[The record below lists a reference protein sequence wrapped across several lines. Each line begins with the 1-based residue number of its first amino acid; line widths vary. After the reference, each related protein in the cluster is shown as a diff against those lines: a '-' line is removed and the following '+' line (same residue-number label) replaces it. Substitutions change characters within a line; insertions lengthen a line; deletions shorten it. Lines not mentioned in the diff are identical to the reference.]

1 MSMTP
6 RISLVLSVAD
16 IAAERAFYRDVV
28 GLGEPVMNSNVWV
41 EFKLDGGTSFC
52 LEQAAPNKAPMPA
65 HSRTEFLFLVDS
77 LDEFEKRYRALD
89 FQGAAEE
96 GIPCGQVG
104 IHAVQYPDPE
114 GNLFRV
120 TDRRRR

>member
-1 MSMTP
+1 MTP
-6 RISLVLSVAD
+6 RASFVLSVAD

-41 EFKLDGGTSFC
+41 EFRLDGGSSFC
-52 LEQAAPNKAPMPA
+52 LEQASPNKASMPP
-65 HSRTEFLFLVDS
+65 HGRTEFLFFVDS
-77 LDEFEKRYRALD
+77 LDEFEKRYRSQKGTDAP
-89 FQGAAEE
+89 E

-104 IHAVQYPDPE
+104 IHAVQYSDPE

-120 TDRRRR
+120 TDKRHS

>member
-1 MSMTP
+1 MKA
-6 RISLVLSVAD
+6 RISLVLQVAD
-16 IAAERAFYRDVV
+16 IAVERAFYRDVV

-52 LEQAAPNKAPMPA
+52 LEQAAPNMPDLPP
-65 HSRTEFLFLVDS
+65 HGRTQFLFFVDS
-77 LDEFEKRYRALD
+77 LDEFDKRYHERNPEDAPD
-89 FQGAAEE
+89 
-96 GIPCGQVG
+96 GIPCGQTG

-120 TDRRRR
+120 TDKQHC

>member
-1 MSMTP
+1 MTP
-6 RISLVLSVAD
+6 HINLVLSVAD
-16 IAAERAFYRDVV
+16 LAAERAFYRDVV

-41 EFKLDGGTSFC
+41 EFKLDGGASFC
-52 LEQAAPNKAPMPA
+52 LEQANPSKAPLPP

-77 LDEFEKRYRALD
+77 LDEFEKRYRAFGFPD
-89 FQGAAEE
+89 TPEDGV
-96 GIPCGQVG
+96 PCEQTG

-120 TDRRRR
+120 TDKQHC

>member
-1 MSMTP
+1 MKA
-6 RISLVLSVAD
+6 RISLVLQVAD
-16 IAAERAFYRDVV
+16 IAAERTFYRDVV

-52 LEQAAPNKAPMPA
+52 LEQVEPNRPPLPP
-65 HSRTEFLFLVDS
+65 HSRTAFLFIVDS
-77 LDEFEKRYRALD
+77 LDEFEKRYRSHGHAN
-89 FQGAAEE
+89 APE
-96 GIPCGQVG
+96 GVPCGQVG

-120 TDRRRR
+120 TDKQHS

>member
-1 MSMTP
+1 MPS
-6 RISLVLSVAD
+6 RACFVLSVAD
-16 IAAERAFYRDVV
+16 LAAERAFYRDVV

-52 LEQAAPNKAPMPA
+52 LEQAAPNKPPLPP
-65 HSRTEFLFLVDS
+65 HSRTEFLFFVDS
-77 LDEFEKRYRALD
+77 LEEFEKRYRAYG
-89 FQGAAEE
+89 FEGNTAE
-96 GIPCGQVG
+96 GVPCGQTG

-120 TDRRRR
+120 TDRRHK